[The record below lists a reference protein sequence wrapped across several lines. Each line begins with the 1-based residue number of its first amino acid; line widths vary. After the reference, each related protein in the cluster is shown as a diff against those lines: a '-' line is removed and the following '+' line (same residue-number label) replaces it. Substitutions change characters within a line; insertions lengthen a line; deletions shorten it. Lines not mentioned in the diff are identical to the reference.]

1 MKNKINENQEKI
13 LCGLKKGSFK
23 KRRAF
28 TSVSIKIW
36 NNLCHDCKMRTLSII
51 KRNQG
56 TPDIESFCPK
66 CQVMAREFEEEM
78 NEAINK

>member
-1 MKNKINENQEKI
+1 MSNKINENQKKI
-13 LCGLKKGSFK
+13 LGDLKQGSFK

-36 NNLCHDCKMRTLSII
+36 NNLCSDCKMKTLTVI

-56 TPDIESFCPK
+56 TPNIENFCPK
-66 CQVMAREFEEEM
+66 CQVMAREFEEKM
-78 NEAINK
+78 NEALNK